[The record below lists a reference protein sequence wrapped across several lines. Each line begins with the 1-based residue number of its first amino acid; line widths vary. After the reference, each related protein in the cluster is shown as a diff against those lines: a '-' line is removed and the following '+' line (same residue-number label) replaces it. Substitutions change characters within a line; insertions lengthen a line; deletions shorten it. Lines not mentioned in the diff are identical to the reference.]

1 MTTPQPFGSIV
12 EREGDVFLGPWRA
25 PRQLLQEQEY
35 GGHASIHDEGTAG
48 SLGLAGAPIEGPTH
62 LSQFDPLGYELFGSA
77 WFERGCISAHFE
89 TMVVDREQVRAQVTR
104 STASD
109 GSPSATGEAFKVSGE
124 RVLVASL
131 TLDDAPTELDSRL
144 ARMREREPGEL
155 HVLERVAV
163 GWRAAPWTSSITFDE
178 SNGVLYPFSLAEKLA
193 VITELSPWYER
204 DGGSPWGR
212 PILPTEMLSVLVYKA
227 GAQPPVRQPA
237 VGLFIDL
244 EVRRRGAVFVGQA
257 YRVTREVVCVGQS
270 RRVESFWTR
279 STVSDDSGTV
289 VAEVLLHEGF
299 FKHAPNE

>member
-1 MTTPQPFGSIV
+1 MTTPRPFGTIV
-12 EREGDVFLGPWRA
+12 EREGGVFVGPWRA
-25 PRQLLQEQEY
+25 PCQLLHEQEY

-89 TMVVDREQVRAQVTR
+89 TMVVEGEQVRAQVTR
-104 STASD
+104 STGSNE
-109 GSPSATGEAFKVSGE
+109 SPSAMGEAFKVSGE

-131 TLDDAPTELDSRL
+131 TLDDEPTELDSRL
-144 ARMREREPGEL
+144 ARMRERDPGEL

-163 GWRAAPWTSSITFDE
+163 GWHAAPWTSSITFDE
-178 SNGVLYPFSLAEKLA
+178 SNGGLYPFSLAEKLA

-204 DGGSPWGR
+204 DGLTPWGR

-244 EVRRRGAVFVGQA
+244 EVRRRGAVFVDQA
-257 YRVTREVVCVGQS
+257 YQVTREVVGVEQS
-270 RRVESFWTR
+270 RRVESFWAR
-279 STVSDDSGTV
+279 SMVSDDSGAV

-299 FKHAPNE
+299 FKRAPGE